1 MATWSIEKS
10 ISSDF
15 EVLDGEPPRKSK
27 LPHAVIVSGTTR
39 EKPEKQR
46 TWTGESH
53 QREATVLVDDE
64 RKVEREG

>member
-39 EKPEKQR
+39 EKPENYEL
-46 TWTGESH
+46 GSESCIKEM
-53 QREATVLVDDE
+53 QLSS
-64 RKVEREG
+64 